1 LKFKLYLVLV
11 TFYCYFISYSQI
23 VEPSSGIDKQMLQ
36 IEMEAQ
42 YAVQEEDMQK
52 IIDWSLPSMLFR
64 YGLSN
69 NVELQLNAPL
79 VLEKLY
85 EYDHLVRN
93 SNRFSN
99 IQLGT
104 SLNLWK
110 QKKIL
115 PETAFMARVILPI
128 NKNENSNK
136 IGEILALNFSNA
148 FLQNFA
154 LNYNIGYVHE
164 TDGSNAGYYILNLT
178 YNLNQNV
185 HFFIENFSDFK
196 GNSSFSKFKFF
207 SKPYCRWRRFY

>member
-1 LKFKLYLVLV
+1 
-11 TFYCYFISYSQI
+11 
-23 VEPSSGIDKQMLQ
+23 MLQ

-110 QKKIL
+110 QKNIL

-196 GNSSFSKFKFF
+196 GNSSFSQNLIVGGGGSINANLCLDFSVANGLNHNFF
-207 SKPYCRWRRFY
+207 YSSLRLTWLIKTNKS